1 MRGKLLK
8 MHLKQDGNPK
18 NMQHVVAEAKAL
30 KSAKKANKL
39 IMDATKGQ
47 EEQAGQNETK
57 EGTWNLPLVL
67 QPTQA
72 PSLKNMPCKR
82 ENMHKV
88 WK

>member
-1 MRGKLLK
+1 

-57 EGTWNLPLVL
+57 EGTWNLPLV
-67 QPTQA
+67 A
-72 PSLKNMPCKR
+72 PSLKNMPYKR
-82 ENMHKV
+82 ENTHKV
-88 WK
+88 